1 MNRWLMVAALPLI
14 CSARDLRDVEF
25 AKPNGGSLTL
35 DAWIPDSRRP
45 QPAVIMVH
53 GGGWEAGDKRTY
65 IRPWFG
71 TLTDAGIAWFTINYR
86 LAPQWKH
93 PAAVEDIEAA
103 VRWVRSNAKRL
114 GIDPRRLV
122 LMGESAGGHLAA
134 LAALRGRAK
143 VAGMVSFYGIHDIA
157 LWAEQRGGMPRNIA
171 LYLTDAAPAAVR
183 EASPIAYVN
192 ANSPPML
199 LIHGTSDAGVPWRQ
213 SEALCEAARRAG
225 VPCELQIIDG
235 APHGVENWEK
245 NPAFHT
251 WKPKLVQ
258 WLQQLWQVAGASST
272 TAPPE
277 SPRRRGTYTPPVRPA
292 ASTASK

>member
-1 MNRWLMVAALPLI
+1 MTRRLIIAALAAI
-14 CSARDLRDVEF
+14 CSARDLSEVEF
-25 AKPNGGSLTL
+25 ARPNRISLTL
-35 DAWIPDSRRP
+35 DAWIPDAPRP
-45 QPAVIMVH
+45 QPAVILVH

-65 IRPWFG
+65 IRPWFS
-71 TLTDAGIAWFTINYR
+71 TLADAGIAWFTINYR

-103 VRWVRSNAKRL
+103 VRWVRSNARRL
-114 GIDPRRLV
+114 GVDARRLV

-134 LAALRGRAK
+134 LAALRGRVK
-143 VAGMVSFYGIHDIA
+143 VAGLVSFYGIHDIG
-157 LWAEQRGGMPRNIA
+157 LWAEQRGEMPRNIA
-171 LYLTDAAPAAVR
+171 LYLPDLSPATVQ
-183 EASPIAYVN
+183 EASPVTYVR

-213 SEALCEAARRAG
+213 SAALCEAARRVRAR
-225 VPCELQIIDG
+225 CELQQIDG

-258 WLQQLWQVAGASST
+258 WLQQLWQVAAASST
-272 TAPPE
+272 SAPPE

-292 ASTASK
+292 ASAASR